1 MVPASSLVSSYLLLH
16 LLLLRFIIRFR
27 RVFVPVPFF
36 PGKELTFLSQ
46 HRSNFYGIGTILWD
60 SIQFRSSF
68 IISMEFLSR
77 EEDCDTIRI
86 EFLQLS
92 FRKEIL
98 ELEFVL
104 FEDREKRSFNVNGGS
119 FFFLLDYGGG

>member
-77 EEDCDTIRI
+77 EKDCDTIRI

-98 ELEFVL
+98 EFVL
-104 FEDREKRSFNVNGGS
+104 FEDREKRSFNVNGGF

>member
-1 MVPASSLVSSYLLLH
+1 
-16 LLLLRFIIRFR
+16 
-27 RVFVPVPFF
+27 
-36 PGKELTFLSQ
+36 
-46 HRSNFYGIGTILWD
+46 
-60 SIQFRSSF
+60 
-68 IISMEFLSR
+68 MEFLSR

-98 ELEFVL
+98 EFVL
-104 FEDREKRSFNVNGGS
+104 FEDREKRSFNVNGG

>member
-77 EEDCDTIRI
+77 EKDCDTIRI

-98 ELEFVL
+98 EFVL
-104 FEDREKRSFNVNGGS
+104 FEDREKRSFNVNGG

>member
-1 MVPASSLVSSYLLLH
+1 MVPASSLVSSPLLLH

-104 FEDREKRSFNVNGGS
+104 FEDREKRSFNVNGG

>member
-98 ELEFVL
+98 EFVL
-104 FEDREKRSFNVNGGS
+104 FEDREKRSFNVNGG

>member
-1 MVPASSLVSSYLLLH
+1 MVPASSLVSSHLLLH

-98 ELEFVL
+98 EFVL
-104 FEDREKRSFNVNGGS
+104 FEDREKRSFNVNGG

>member
-1 MVPASSLVSSYLLLH
+1 
-16 LLLLRFIIRFR
+16 
-27 RVFVPVPFF
+27 
-36 PGKELTFLSQ
+36 
-46 HRSNFYGIGTILWD
+46 
-60 SIQFRSSF
+60 
-68 IISMEFLSR
+68 MEFLSR
-77 EEDCDTIRI
+77 EKDCDTIRI

-104 FEDREKRSFNVNGGS
+104 FEDREKRSFNVNGG

>member
-1 MVPASSLVSSYLLLH
+1 MVPASSLVSSPLLLH
-16 LLLLRFIIRFR
+16 LLLLRFIIQFR

-77 EEDCDTIRI
+77 EKDCDTIRI

-104 FEDREKRSFNVNGGS
+104 FEDREKRSFNVNGG